1 MVSDVPALHHRVP
14 ALPGELPALRHELA
28 AWSGSAGLSPQAA
41 QAIVLASYEAMA
53 NVVDHAYRAGPGSLE
68 LRAICDANGGDAAVT
83 ITVTDF
89 GRWRPLP
96 ADPGVRGR
104 GLLLMRRLATRT
116 DIDATEHGTVVS
128 LWWSADSLRTLS
140 I

>member
-1 MVSDVPALHHRVP
+1 MVPEVPDLHHRVP
-14 ALPGELPALRHELA
+14 ALAGELPALRHELA
-28 AWSGSAGLSPQAA
+28 AWSGSAGLSRQAA
-41 QAIVLASYEAMA
+41 QAIVLACYEAMA

-68 LRAICDANGGDAAVT
+68 LRAVCEPDRGDAAVAV
-83 ITVTDF
+83 TVTDF

-104 GLLLMRRLATRT
+104 GLLLMRRLATHT
-116 DIDATEHGTVVS
+116 EIDATDRGTVVS
-128 LWWSADSLRTLS
+128 LRWSADSLKTLS

>member
-1 MVSDVPALHHRVP
+1 MVPDLLHRVP

-53 NVVDHAYRAGPGSLE
+53 NVVDHAYRNGPGSLE
-68 LRAICDANGGDAAVT
+68 LRAVRAPDATVAV
-83 ITVTDF
+83 TVTDF

-116 DIDATEHGTVVS
+116 EIDATDSGTVVS
-128 LWWSADSLRTLS
+128 LWWSADSLQTLS

>member
-1 MVSDVPALHHRVP
+1 MVSDLYHRVP
-14 ALPGELPALRHELA
+14 ALAGELPALRHELA

-41 QAIVLASYEAMA
+41 QVIVLASYEAMA
-53 NVVDHAYRAGPGSLE
+53 NVVDHAYRNVRGALE
-68 LRAICDANGGDAAVT
+68 LRAVCEPDGGSGAAVN

-116 DIDATEHGTVVS
+116 DIDATERGTTVT
-128 LWWSADSLRTLS
+128 LWWSADSLKTLS